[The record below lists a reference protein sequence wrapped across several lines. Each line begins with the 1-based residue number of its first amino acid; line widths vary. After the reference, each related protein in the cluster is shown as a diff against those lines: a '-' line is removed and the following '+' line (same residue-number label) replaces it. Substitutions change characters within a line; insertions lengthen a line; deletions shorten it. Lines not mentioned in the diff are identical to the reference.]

1 MSSQNPSAQT
11 SVIQST
17 KQYQPSPMDQNDQ
30 NDFNNDN
37 QDYSMYGDDVVR
49 EQNSLNKFKKSTNV
63 YIENDYHDSSEDV
76 DMDGNGENKNE
87 TQVKTF
93 SLSLCIRQNVT

>member
-30 NDFNNDN
+30 NSDFNNDN
-37 QDYSMYGDDVVR
+37 QDYSMYGDEVR
-49 EQNSLNKFKKSTNV
+49 EQNSLNKFKKSTND
-63 YIENDYHDSSEDV
+63 YIENHYHDSSEDV
-76 DMDGNGENKNE
+76 EMDGNGNIIHFIIGK
-87 TQVKTF
+87 
-93 SLSLCIRQNVT
+93 